1 VARRRGNK
9 GCGRR
14 REIVVPSEDQVLAAV
29 AAAAPDAFRV
39 FCLTAAFS
47 GLRLFEVA
55 ALQVGDVD
63 PDGGVVL
70 VRRGKGGYR
79 RESLLFE
86 PACSALA
93 AWVGQGWPDHRLVFR
108 TALGTPFTRQ
118 YVAKR
123 WGVVRGELGLGCTF
137 HGLRHFHACWLLDKG
152 ASDADVAAQLG
163 HHDHGQLV
171 KTVYGAQRSRE
182 AALRRLDEL
191 R

>member
-1 VARRRGNK
+1 MRRRGNK

-14 REIVVPSEDQVLAAV
+14 REIVVPSEDQVLAAA
-29 AAAAPDAFRV
+29 AAAAPDAFRTFV
-39 FCLTAAFS
+39 LTAAFS

-63 PDGGVVL
+63 PDGGTVK
-70 VRRGKGGYR
+70 VRRGKGGYAR
-79 RESLLFE
+79 TSLLFE
-86 PACSALA
+86 PACSALSG
-93 AWVGQGWPDHRLVFR
+93 WVAPSWPEHRLVFR
-108 TALGTPFTRQ
+108 TARGTSFSRQ

-123 WGVVRGELGLGCTF
+123 WAVVRRELGLGCTF
-137 HGLRHFHACWLLDKG
+137 HGLRHFHACWLLDQG

-171 KTVYGAQRSRE
+171 KSTYGLQRSRE
-182 AALRRLDEL
+182 AALRRLDGL